1 LRSGLRGT
9 GLLARICNP
18 AERFVS
24 AEALTE
30 ENHQL
35 TSETGT
41 AMRHTISVLLQNKP
55 GVLSR
60 VTGLFSGRGF
70 NIDSLSVAETLEK
83 DVSCLTLVT
92 HGDEAIIEQITKQLH
107 KLIDVIKVTDM
118 AEHDHVEREMVLIRV
133 KAEAGTRAEVLRV
146 IDIFRGKVVD
156 VSPKSYVIELTGSKS
171 KVQAVIDILRPL
183 GIQEIMRSGVNAITR
198 GKKF

>member
-1 LRSGLRGT
+1 
-9 GLLARICNP
+9 
-18 AERFVS
+18 
-24 AEALTE
+24 
-30 ENHQL
+30 
-35 TSETGT
+35 
-41 AMRHTISVLLQNKP
+41 MKHTISVLLQNKP

-118 AEHDHVEREMVLIRV
+118 AEHDHVEREMAMIRI

-156 VSPKSYVIELTGSKS
+156 VSPKSYVVEVTGSKS
-171 KVQAVIDILRPL
+171 KVQAIIDILRPI
-183 GIQEIMRSGVNAITR
+183 GIQEIVKTGALAITR